1 MKKWMIQAGLCAAA
15 LLLLLALTPLY
26 SEIAKRVQS
35 VMASDVLLLDPGHGG
50 MDGGAESSRGVSEK
64 AINLEIAQ
72 EVKKLAEDAGWRVV
86 MTRESDAGLYQ
97 EDGGTIRSKK
107 VQDLK
112 ARRELIQKT
121 DPEAAVSI
129 HLNSFKEDPGV
140 KGMQVFYPGAGG
152 EEQILDKSKRLA
164 KIMQTSVKKQLQM
177 EKDRPP
183 LAKSDVFLFKEVTC
197 PMVLIECGFL
207 SNPQEA
213 ELLQSSEYQE
223 KIARGI
229 FDAITAFTGKTPRK
243 NIQLIDSRRDAPKA
257 QTEKRTFGAAD

>member
-1 MKKWMIQAGLCAAA
+1 MKKRMIQAGICVSV
-15 LLLLLALTPLY
+15 LLLLLALTPAY
-26 SEIAKRVQS
+26 SEIVKRVQS

-72 EVKKLAEDAGWRVV
+72 QVKQLAEDAGWRVV
-86 MTRESDAGLYQ
+86 MTRENDAGLYQ
-97 EDGGTIRSKK
+97 EYGGTIRSKK

-121 DPEAAVSI
+121 EPEAAVSI

-140 KGMQVFYPGAGG
+140 KGMQVFYPGSGG
-152 EEQILDKSKRLA
+152 EEQVLEESQKLA
-164 KIMQTSVKKQLQM
+164 KIMKTSVKKQLHM

-197 PMVLIECGFL
+197 PIVLIECGFL

-213 ELLQSSEYQE
+213 ELLQRSDYQE

-229 FDAITAFTGKTPRK
+229 FEAITAFTGKTPRK
-243 NIQLIDSRRDAPKA
+243 NIDLIDSCSKDAKEQIKA
-257 QTEKRTFGAAD
+257 K